1 LYRRPLHKPV
11 LITNLKR
18 SVAGAAS
25 RIGYPRCV
33 PIHPNPL
40 AGIAASP
47 GSGGARARLRQAT
60 ADLHGRVD
68 AMFPDGLDSL
78 HAYRRYVLGMHR
90 FTADYEIAT
99 ATQPR
104 ASSWLAH
111 DLVALSQ
118 PPLPAAG
125 VRVSVADRAERLGWD
140 YVMAGSSLGAR
151 VLLREAGHLGFDAA
165 HGAAFLARHA
175 AGADWAVVQ
184 SRLAELDVDDARC
197 MALAEAGARE
207 AFALVRTCLERGS
220 EALSL
225 YPDETA
231 I

>member
-1 LYRRPLHKPV
+1 M
-11 LITNLKR
+11 I
-18 SVAGAAS
+18 AGC
-25 RIGYPRCV
+25 IGYSRRV
-33 PIHPNPL
+33 PIHANQPT
-40 AGIAASP
+40 GTAASP
-47 GSGGARARLRQAT
+47 RAGEARVRLRRAT
-60 ADLHGRVD
+60 AGLHGRVD

-90 FTADYEIAT
+90 FAADYEIAT
-99 ATQPR
+99 ATPAR
-104 ASSWLAH
+104 SSCWLAH

-118 PPLPAAG
+118 PPLPALG
-125 VRVSVADRAERLGWD
+125 VRLPLAEQAERLGWD

-151 VLLREAGHLGFDAA
+151 VLLREAGRLGFDAD

-175 AGADWAVVQ
+175 GGADWAAVQ
-184 SRLAELDVDDARC
+184 ARLAGLDVDDSRC
-197 MALAEAGARE
+197 MALAEAGARD

-225 YPDETA
+225 TDETA